1 MDKKTKLVR
10 AFVQANDLGTI
21 VDFSSKQKKYTGIG
35 PQALTQDEIM
45 RTIEFAGFSD
55 GYQGNPSKFRFQD
68 HRSSEVTKQM
78 REQLASVGVEMLPKY
93 SGTDQ
98 ERYELQYRLALSTQK
113 N

>member
-21 VDFSSKQKKYTGIG
+21 IDFSSKQKKYTGMG
-35 PQALTQDEIM
+35 QQALTQDEIM
-45 RTIEFAGFSD
+45 RTIEFVGFSD

-68 HRSSEVTKQM
+68 RRSSKVAEQM
-78 REQLASVGVEMLPKY
+78 RDELASIGIKMLPEY